1 MVKNNQIVLITGA
14 TSGLG
19 LDIAKHYLKLGYKT
33 IVLGKNKKLL
43 KKYYSKNK
51 LAHPVCVDLKKL
63 SLLTNHILKIK
74 KKFKKIDILINNAG
88 IATNSLLEST
98 KDNKIIDV
106 INVNLLAPII
116 ICKQIVKIMKTNNY
130 GRIIN
135 ISSGGSVNCA
145 PGYLA
150 YSASKSALNTLAKT
164 ISKECVGYNIKI
176 NTFSPGPCKT
186 KMFPKNPLSTKLCIP
201 YLYKLSKL
209 SLQGPTGDFFWF
221 SKKINII
228 PKININWKKPNLK

>member
-221 SKKINII
+221 SKKNNII

>member
-1 MVKNNQIVLITGA
+1 M
-14 TSGLG
+14 
-19 LDIAKHYLKLGYKT
+19 
-33 IVLGKNKKLL
+33 
-43 KKYYSKNK
+43 
-51 LAHPVCVDLKKL
+51 
-63 SLLTNHILKIK
+63 TNHILKIK

-228 PKININWKKPNLK
+228 PKININWNKPNLK

>member
-209 SLQGPTGDFFWF
+209 SLQGLTGDFFWF